1 MNSNEFVNWLKGFI
15 DGCESQ
21 LNETQLSKIKDKL
34 DDVYDVNCPQ
44 QIQPVTLSWPYV
56 PPIGDQPYNPNKI
69 WFTSTTTGTPPSFG
83 SDSEE
88 YKH

>member
-15 DGCESQ
+15 DGCDSE

-34 DDVYDVNCPQ
+34 DQVYDVKCPQ
-44 QIQPVTLSWPYV
+44 QIQPVTPSWPYV
-56 PPIGDQPYNPNKI
+56 PPIGDQPYDPNRI
-69 WFTSTTTGTPPSFG
+69 WYTSSTGAPPSFG